1 MCGPYRS
8 VVADVATRMGVG
20 VVELDCDAEADV
32 ARRYGLLNVPAVV
45 LSGDIDGVVVGTL
58 DARRLE
64 AKLRE
69 RLDPL
74 E

>member
-1 MCGPYRS
+1 
-8 VVADVATRMGVG
+8 
-20 VVELDCDAEADV
+20 V

-45 LSGDIDGVVVGTL
+45 FSGDMEGVVLGAL

-69 RLDPL
+69 RLDL
-74 E
+74 RE